1 MSQYWHENM
10 MTCAGARDATPP
22 PPAPLAHR
30 PAHPTNVMKLSS
42 RSPLRSPSGPDTP
55 PTPPG
60 STMRDLKSSSQPPA
74 GTSHLNLEE
83 LDESLDH
90 SARNRKASSMPAVS
104 YSPQS
109 NSPPVWVPRFAFLFH
124 LCYVTW
130 LANLQSVLGNQ
141 RKEDFGWVPY

>member
-1 MSQYWHENM
+1 MRVNCS
-10 MTCAGARDATPP
+10 GARDATPP

-30 PAHPTNVMKLSS
+30 PAHPTNAMKQLNSS

-60 STMRDLKSSSQPPA
+60 STMRDLSKSSSQPPA
-74 GTSHLNLEE
+74 GASHLNLEE
-83 LDESLDH
+83 LDEPLDH

-109 NSPPVWVPRFAFLFH
+109 NSPPVWVPRFIIYSIISFSFFQGRYTIDTKNKL
-124 LCYVTW
+124 
-130 LANLQSVLGNQ
+130 
-141 RKEDFGWVPY
+141 